1 MDLSRPLATVL
12 SAGDAG
18 ALTVLSR
25 TEVALTGRRVAEL
38 AGANHT
44 TILRALNELAGQGIV
59 VVEPAGRANLYR
71 LNRAH
76 VLAPML
82 LEAANAAG
90 AVRGRLVTDLK
101 AWHIPCLHASLYGS
115 LARGQAGP
123 ASDIDVLV
131 VRPESLS
138 PHDETA
144 WELQLAATEAA
155 MHAFTGNN
163 LSWLDTTVTDLQRAD
178 AADEPIFKSWRDD
191 AILLVGEPLP
201 RLLHGTAAGSRR
213 A

>member
-1 MDLSRPLATVL
+1 MDLSRPLATLL

-18 ALTVLSR
+18 ALTVLSY

-44 TILRALNELAGQGIV
+44 SILRSLNRLAGHGIV

-82 LEAANAAG
+82 LEAANATG
-90 AVRGRLVTDLK
+90 AVRRRLVTDIE
-101 AWHIPCLHASLYGS
+101 AWEIPCLHASLYGS

-131 VRPESLS
+131 VRPDSLTS
-138 PHDETA
+138 LDEAA
-144 WELQLAATEAA
+144 WNLQLDGTEAA
-155 MHAFTGNN
+155 MHALTGNN
-163 LSWLDTTVTDLQRAD
+163 LSWLETTASDLQRAE
-178 AADEPIFKSWRDD
+178 AADEPIFRSWRDD

-201 RLLHGTAAGSRR
+201 RLLHGSAVGSRR

>member
-18 ALTVLSR
+18 ALTVLSG

-44 TILRALNELAGQGIV
+44 SILRALNQLAGQGIV
-59 VVEPAGRANLYR
+59 LVEPAGRANLYR

-82 LEAANAAG
+82 LEVANATG
-90 AVRGRLVTDLK
+90 TVRGRLVTDLK

-115 LARGQAGP
+115 LARGEAGP

-131 VRPESLS
+131 VRDESLT
-138 PHDETA
+138 PQDEA
-144 WELQLAATEAA
+144 VWNLQLDETEAA

-163 LSWLDTTVTDLQRAD
+163 LSWLETTVTDLQRAE
-178 AADEPIFKSWRDD
+178 AADEPIFRSWRDD
-191 AILLVGEPLP
+191 AILLTGEPLL
-201 RLLHGTAAGSRR
+201 RLLHGAAVGSRR
-213 A
+213 P